1 MLDRSLTPPHGVGP
15 RARVV
20 VTILLHL
27 LFAVSS
33 RSLPSDEGVRIGTMT
48 IPLENK
54 SPPHDIIRDWH
65 WPMMHDFDRNDKVRS
80 R

>member
-27 LFAVSS
+27 LFAAS
-33 RSLPSDEGVRIGTMT
+33 SLPSDEGVRIGTMT

-54 SPPHDIIRDWH
+54 PPPHDIIRDWH